1 MKLRLAVVK
10 WLLPPTPCGAT
21 ADKVGDP
28 PSPRL
33 RRTSDGK
40 DVPVASWP
48 PRPVSVAEW
57 AEGMLAKHA
66 EMTKPEL
73 GKAWPEHVPAVDPPS
88 QGSGAASVEVTL
100 YGGPGDGWVERIPAG
115 KPWPKVLLFRVGAE
129 AHAYEMVE
137 GRAVFRH
144 LRQVGF
150 FLGCNFEKGVV
161 WP

>member
-1 MKLRLAVVK
+1 MKRIFCKVALWVLDRL
-10 WLLPPTPCGAT
+10 LGA
-21 ADKVGDP
+21 GDP

-33 RRTSDGK
+33 RRTSQKK
-40 DVPVASWP
+40 DFPSAMDWKDAMRDFPVAVMP

-73 GKAWPEHVPAVDPPS
+73 GEAWPEHVPAVDT
-88 QGSGAASVEVTL
+88 EVTL
-100 YGGPGDGWVERIPAG
+100 YGGPGDGWVERLPAG